1 MTEGPALDDLALTAF
16 APDTPQ
22 RVGVAVS
29 GGGDSMAALHLLA
42 RHFTVEAVTVDH
54 GLRPEAAAEAR
65 FVAQGCARLGVFHSV
80 LHWHR
85 GEARG
90 NLMDQARRARIRL
103 IGDWARTRGLR
114 HVALGHTADDQAE
127 TFVMRLGRSAGLEGL
142 SGMRR
147 RWEENG
153 VIWTRPFLGVG
164 RAALRDW
171 LRAADLGWIDD
182 PSNDNDNFDRVKAR
196 KALRELAPLGISV
209 ARICETTAHLAAA
222 EAALEECLR
231 HMAGDLVRADRGD
244 LVIAPA
250 AFGPALAPELRRRLI
265 VRALQWVGGQG
276 YAPRADAVAGLL
288 AELQQGRSATLAGCR
303 ILARTDEIR
312 ITREWSAVAG
322 LRVPTGQQWDR
333 WQMEGPGETGLE
345 IAALGE
351 DGLRACP
358 QWRECGLPR
367 PSLMAS
373 PAVWRGE
380 YLIAA
385 PLAGREN
392 GWKARIVRG
401 TFLQKPFSH

>member
-1 MTEGPALDDLALTAF
+1 
-16 APDTPQ
+16 
-22 RVGVAVS
+22 
-29 GGGDSMAALHLLA
+29 MAALHLLA

-153 VIWTRPFLGVG
+153 VIWTRPFLGVS

-182 PSNDNDNFDRVKAR
+182 PSNDDDGFDRVKAR

-250 AFGPALAPELRRRLI
+250 AFGPALPPELRRRLI

-312 ITREWSAVAG
+312 ITREWAAVAE
-322 LRVPTGQQWDR
+322 LRVPAGRQWDR
-333 WQMEGPGETGLE
+333 WDLEGPEESGLE

-358 QWRECGLPR
+358 QWRESGLPR
-367 PSLMAS
+367 PSLLAS